1 MTETSKYFEATALS
15 DLNAKGV
22 TFNGKPYM
30 KDLIVPQNSLGNKSL
45 GKLAFLCNFRGYI
58 YKIKKGK

>member
-1 MTETSKYFEATALS
+1 MTESKYNEPNVLA

-45 GKLAFLCNFRGYI
+45 GKLSFLCNFRGYI
-58 YKIKKGK
+58 FSIKKGA

>member
-1 MTETSKYFEATALS
+1 MTQTSKYDEATVLS
-15 DLNAKGV
+15 ALNAKGV

-45 GKLAFLCNFRGYI
+45 GKLSFLCNFRGYI
-58 YKIKKGK
+58 SKIKKER